1 MRIIDEVQLDFDDV
15 LIRPARSDFKSRSEA
30 NIFRTFEKNG
40 RNTFTCIP
48 ICCANMDS
56 IAMPRMARIFVNKG
70 LMCAMEKHIPY
81 DDLEEMYSS
90 LSQEESRRIALSIG
104 VNDSLDTI
112 RKINSKFGVNIINID
127 VANGYATVLQDKV
140 KEVRSEFPN
149 AWIIAGTVVTGDIVT
164 DLLNCGADIIRCGIG
179 GGCFLGDMKVLT
191 NNGLKK
197 IQDISVG
204 DKVLTHSGN
213 FESVVNK
220 FEFSSHKKI
229 IDINGI
235 KCTPNHKFYVA
246 KVEDLDKITESNY
259 QDYCIWIEAKDLDES
274 KYKLVKITYGFS
286 YLIEFIDI
294 KKSEIMDNDRKTY
307 DLEVEHSHSY
317 NIEGIIVHNSM
328 CLTRRQTGV
337 GRPMVS
343 MLEDCSDA
351 AHQIHGYVMSDGG
364 CKCPGDICKALGCS
378 DFVMVGSMF
387 AGAEEATNG
396 VVEINGE
403 RYKRFAGMSSSYAQN
418 KLFGGFKSQ
427 YRSSEGRQ
435 TLIKI
440 KGSLSDI
447 IDDILGGLRS
457 CFTYIGCHNMKHFQ
471 KHCVFYRVNH
481 QLTTTY
487 ENAPTFKE

>member
-179 GGCFLGDMKVLT
+179 AG
-191 NNGLKK
+191 
-197 IQDISVG
+197 Q
-204 DKVLTHSGN
+204 
-213 FESVVNK
+213 
-220 FEFSSHKKI
+220 
-229 IDINGI
+229 
-235 KCTPNHKFYVA
+235 
-246 KVEDLDKITESNY
+246 
-259 QDYCIWIEAKDLDES
+259 Q
-274 KYKLVKITYGFS
+274 
-286 YLIEFIDI
+286 
-294 KKSEIMDNDRKTY
+294 
-307 DLEVEHSHSY
+307 
-317 NIEGIIVHNSM
+317 

-387 AGAEEATNG
+387 AGAEEATND

-403 RYKRFAGMSSSYAQN
+403 KYKKFAGMSSSYAQN

-440 KGSLSDI
+440 NGNLSDI